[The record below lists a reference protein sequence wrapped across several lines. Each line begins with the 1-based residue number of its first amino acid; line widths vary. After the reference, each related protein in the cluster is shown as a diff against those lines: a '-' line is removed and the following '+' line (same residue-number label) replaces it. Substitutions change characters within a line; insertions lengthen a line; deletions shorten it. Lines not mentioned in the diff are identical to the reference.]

1 MGCSNTKSELIYNIP
16 DPDSNDVPGE
26 TKAHVNRLFPHVRK
40 YQEQIEAS
48 TILEEIIKTAKRLSD
63 KPSLGARKAISAT
76 ETEKTYSFLSYGETL
91 KYAENFAQN
100 SKALNLA
107 ELQEF
112 EGQPGKWKILGIFA
126 RNCTEWIIND
136 LACQLDDITTV
147 TFYSTLGAESFDHIF
162 RQTKISTVA
171 VSPES
176 IKKLVEFHQK
186 FKFDTLKNVIIY
198 NLTLFHNN
206 ADHKIL
212 EDLGIKVHLF
222 TDLIKDPLTKQEL
235 TKPKPNSVLTI
246 CYTSGTTSLP
256 KGAMLA
262 QKGFYS
268 QISLLIDTGI
278 TYTENDTQICY
289 LPLAHVMERSNVL
302 VSLASGSKVGFLS
315 GTDVKKYL
323 MEDLTI
329 LKPTILIAVPRIL
342 INFHQKVLDT
352 FAKLKGCAK
361 SLADAGLKSKRENYQ
376 NAHSIHNLYYDN
388 LVFKNVRAKF
398 GGNLRAVITGSAP
411 VPRDIS
417 TDIKL
422 LLSVPLVEGYGM
434 TELSGGS
441 NGTSVEDFT
450 NSNVGGVIRSLFL
463 KLVDRKEMNYHSQ
476 TQLEGKLA
484 PTGEIC
490 YKGPSV
496 FLGYFKDLE
505 NTKQTIDEDGWLHTG
520 DVGMIDPVNKGLKI
534 VDRVKEIFKLSQG
547 EYIAP
552 AKLEGAYN
560 KSPFVGQI
568 CIYGNSEK
576 SNIIAIIVI
585 NKEKCSQILKEN
597 SIIGADEKLS
607 EKHLEEPKLIEA
619 ISKNFDEI
627 AKVNKFNSLE
637 RPLKFILTLEEFS
650 VNNELMTPTMKLVR
664 KKIQTHFQDK
674 INKAYQ

>member
-1 MGCSNTKSELIYNIP
+1 MK
-16 DPDSNDVPGE
+16 
-26 TKAHVNRLFPHVRK
+26 
-40 YQEQIEAS
+40 
-48 TILEEIIKTAKRLSD
+48 
-63 KPSLGARKAISAT
+63 
-76 ETEKTYSFLSYGETL
+76 
-91 KYAENFAQN
+91 
-100 SKALNLA
+100 LA
-107 ELQEF
+107 EDQTF
-112 EGQPGKWKILGIFA
+112 EGENGNWKIFGIFA
-126 RNCTEWIIND
+126 RNSVEWIIND

-171 VSPES
+171 VSPDS
-176 IKKLVEFHQK
+176 IKKLVDFHQK
-186 FKFDTLKNVIIY
+186 FKFETLKNVIVY

-222 TDLIKDPLTKQEL
+222 TDLIKAPSTKQEL
-235 TKPKPNSVLTI
+235 KKANPNSVLTI

-256 KGAMLA
+256 KGAMLS

-268 QISLLIDTGI
+268 QISLLTDTGL
-278 TYTENDTQICY
+278 TYTTNDTQICY

-302 VSLASGSKVGFLS
+302 VSLVSGSKIGFLS

-342 INFHQKVLDT
+342 INFHQKVLEG
-352 FAKLKGCAK
+352 FGKLKGCAK
-361 SLADAGLKSKRENYQ
+361 SLADSGLKTKRENYQ
-376 NAHSIHNLYYDN
+376 SAHQIHNLYYDN
-388 LVFKNVRAKF
+388 LVFKKVREKF
-398 GGNLRAVITGSAP
+398 GGCLRAVITGSAP

-422 LLSVPLVEGYGM
+422 LLSVPLLEGYGM

-441 NGTSVEDFT
+441 NGTSNEDFT
-450 NSNVGGVIRSLFL
+450 NSNVGGVLRSLHL

-476 TQLEGKLA
+476 TQLEGNPA

-496 FLGYFKDLE
+496 FAGYFRDAE
-505 NTKQTIDEDGWLHTG
+505 NTKQTIDEEGWLHTG

-576 SNIIAIIVI
+576 SNIIAIVVI
-585 NKEKCSQILKEN
+585 NKEKCKAVLVENGLLKQ
-597 SIIGADEKLS
+597 DEKIA
-607 EKHLEEPKLIEA
+607 EKHLEEQKLIDA

-627 AKVNKFNSLE
+627 AKFNKFNSLE
-637 RPLKFILTLEEFS
+637 RPLKYILTLEEFS
-650 VNNELMTPTMKLVR
+650 VQNDLMTPTMKLVR
-664 KKIQTHFQDK
+664 KKIQTYFQEK